1 MKKDSKIEET
11 PQVLEHSVSKRFSL
25 SDLSESFENIHRQ
38 KDTALGKSFVVL
50 DKNGISYLELFEL
63 GENQIR
69 FVHDNFP
76 MSRRF
81 FNTNIPYT
89 SLEDFESDLRR
100 MNLPIPPRKN
110 VC

>member
-1 MKKDSKIEET
+1 MPEITENQESHKLHQHT
-11 PQVLEHSVSKRFSL
+11 VSKRFSL
-25 SDLSESFENIHRQ
+25 SEIMECYENVTPQ
-38 KDTALGKSFVVL
+38 KETEHGKSFAVSNEKGHYMEVF
-50 DKNGISYLELFEL
+50 DL
-63 GENQIR
+63 GHNEIR
-69 FVHDNFP
+69 FIKDNFP
-76 MSRRF
+76 MPRRF